1 MNIQLNDFS
10 TKLAPSLLNLEE
22 KNRSNLFAWRGQFS
36 PQLVEFLLNAYC
48 LPGSVVLDPFAGSG
62 TVLYE
67 AAAMKLPAYG
77 FEINPAAWCFNK
89 LYEFTN
95 IGGEERKLV
104 LSELRQ
110 KLNDEFP
117 IILFAEDNLEE
128 SVFETKIAKIGNSI
142 GPRARILCNALVVL
156 LDAYNNPLTNDLVH
170 GKFAS
175 LSQLVSQ
182 LPFSDQPIKADLQD
196 ARALPLQAESIDFA
210 ITSPPYINVFNYHQN
225 YRRSV
230 ELLGWD
236 LLRVARSEIGSNR
249 ANRGNRFVTVI
260 QYCIDMAQSVQE
272 LSRVV
277 KDGGRAVFIVGYES
291 RVLGAP
297 FYNADILDR
306 VARESGLF
314 DVVLRQK
321 RVFLNRFGQEI
332 REDVLNLKKLRHI
345 SDKAIPL
352 TLGRAVAQ
360 QALRAAMPAVAQGN
374 RTLLLEAIDRVGEVE
389 GTPFFGSSKYAY
401 YQTRDSVMMVKENGD
416 EYMDQPAP
424 ILPTPH
430 LDKLKALLR
439 NPRLPTADK
448 SRVEEAVER
457 YNHWIGELQR
467 IKPGHKNSVR
477 QLVEATN
484 RYKTFIELDLIFD
497 SPENFLYRQKGQLK
511 LDNTI
516 LEEFLPQLVYR
527 SLRLDD
533 HTFEYGPRNTFAG
546 VSFTSSIVDSGRGGH
561 PRLRTKDQDF
571 VLCRRLYMMTSFDK
585 DFTQSEVIESHLGY
599 VCAECKTNLDKTM
612 FQEAVATSR
621 DLKIAVPS
629 SLYFLVCEFL
639 DMTPVSITST
649 QIDDVLVVRKAKRMS
664 SNVRQEYKNAE
675 ARKKHRQAYVEF
687 LELAKYYAD
696 VFQRMIDKIQRMVEE
711 TDPETDKVLKQGHF

>member
-1 MNIQLNDFS
+1 LKDFAQ
-10 TKLAPSLLNLEE
+10 KLRPDLLNIED

-36 PQLVEFLLNAYC
+36 PQLIEYLLDAYC
-48 LPGSVVLDPFAGSG
+48 HPGSVVLDPFAGSG

-67 AAAMKLPAYG
+67 AAAMSLPAYG
-77 FEINPAAWCFNK
+77 FEINPAAWCFSK

-95 IGGEERKLV
+95 TDTEERRQIIN
-104 LSELRQ
+104 ELRES
-110 KLNDEFP
+110 LNKQFRF
-117 IILFAEDNLEE
+117 ILFSDDHLDDN
-128 SVFETKIAKIGNSI
+128 VVETKIASIGNLISD
-142 GPRARILCNALVVL
+142 RAKILCNALVVL
-156 LDAYNNPLTNDLVH
+156 LDVYNNPITNRTVH
-170 GKFAS
+170 GKFHA
-175 LSQLVSQ
+175 LAELVSR
-182 LPFSDQPIKADLQD
+182 LPYTNRPIKADLQD
-196 ARALPLQAESIDFA
+196 ARALPLEAGSVDFA

-249 ANRGNRFVTVI
+249 ANRGNRFLTVI
-260 QYCIDMAQSVQE
+260 QYCIDMGQAVQE
-272 LSRVV
+272 LCRVI
-277 KDGGRAVFIVGYES
+277 KENGRAVFIVGHES
-291 RVLGAP
+291 RVLGVP
-297 FYNADILDR
+297 FYNADILER
-306 VARESGLF
+306 IARESGLF

-332 REDVLNLKKLRHI
+332 REDVLNLERRHSI
-345 SDKAIPL
+345 SDQMTPL
-352 TLGRAVAQ
+352 TLGRTVARE
-360 QALRAAMPAVAQGN
+360 ALKVALPVVAEGN
-374 RTLLLEAIDRVGEVE
+374 SELLGEAIERVNEIE
-389 GTPFFGSSKYAY
+389 GTPLFDSAQYTY
-401 YQTRDSVMMVKENGD
+401 YQTRDSVMMVKENEEKFIKGQ
-416 EYMDQPAP
+416 MPVF
-424 ILPTPH
+424 PTPH
-430 LDKLKALLR
+430 MDKLKALLR

-448 SRVEEAVER
+448 PRVEEAVQR
-457 YNHWIGELQR
+457 YNAWISELQR
-467 IKPGHKNSVR
+467 TKLGQKNSVR

-527 SLRLDD
+527 SLQLDNQ
-533 HTFEYGPRNTFAG
+533 TFEYGPRNTFAG
-546 VSFTSSIVDSGRGGH
+546 LSFTSSIVDSGRGGH

-571 VLCRRLYMMTSFDK
+571 VLGKRLYMMTSFDK

-599 VCAECKTNLDKTM
+599 VCVECKTNLDKTM

-664 SNVRQEYKNAE
+664 SNVRQEYRSAE
-675 ARKKHRQAYVEF
+675 ARRKHRKAYVEF
-687 LELAKYYAD
+687 LESAKYYAD
-696 VFQRMIDKIQRMVEE
+696 VFQRMIDKIQSMVEE